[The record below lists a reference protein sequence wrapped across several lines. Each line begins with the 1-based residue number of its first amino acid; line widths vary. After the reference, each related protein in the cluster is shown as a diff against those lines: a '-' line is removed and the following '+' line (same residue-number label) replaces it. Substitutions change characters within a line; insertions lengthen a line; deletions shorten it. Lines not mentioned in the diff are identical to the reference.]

1 MDIAGSWGVRSAALV
16 GAAAARGVGF
26 LGGWGLQAAL
36 ILRRPTNEW
45 AFTHMDSFFPCET
58 VSRRGAVVPL
68 PGAGTRLD
76 VTYSFEGATYDLDHL
91 HRRTYSTALVV
102 LHRGRLVHESYP
114 GMFAGPGTRFQLFSV
129 TKSMTSMLLG
139 IALAEG
145 LVHDRSDPVTRYL
158 PGLKGTAYDGPSIGH
173 LLDMT
178 SGAGGLESWDDPDS
192 DIIRFVRAIFT
203 GGSLMEVVRSLRRTA
218 EPGSRFNYST
228 LDTQVLGWALE
239 AAAGC
244 TLAEFASSR
253 IWSRIGAEHD
263 GYYWL
268 SRDRPRTAI
277 GGGSFNA
284 TARDV
289 ARLGLLMSHDGR
301 VGDRQVVP
309 AGWVDQCRD
318 QEAAH
323 LQVGSLGAS
332 GAEHYGYTNQWW
344 TLGGDDRAFT
354 GIGIYGQ
361 YLYVDPTED
370 VVVVKCSAWPQEE
383 DERLDRETISA
394 CQAIV
399 DHLEERA
406 EVS

>member
-1 MDIAGSWGVRSAALV
+1 MHNGSWGARSAALL
-16 GAAAARGVGF
+16 GAAAARGVGS

-45 AFTHMDSFFPCET
+45 AFTHMESFFPSEA
-58 VSRRGAVVPL
+58 VSRRGAAVPL
-68 PGAGTRLD
+68 PDASAGFD
-76 VTYSFEGATYDLDHL
+76 VAYSFEGARYDLDDL
-91 HRRTYSTALVV
+91 HRRTYSTAFVV

-114 GMFAGPGTRFQLFSV
+114 GLFAGPDTRFQLFSV
-129 TKSMTSMLLG
+129 SKSLTSMLLG
-139 IALAEG
+139 IAVAEG

-158 PGLKGTAYDGPSIGH
+158 PQLRGTAYDGPTIGQ

-178 SGAGGLESWDDPDS
+178 SGVGGPEDWDDPDS

-203 GGSLMEVVRSLRRTA
+203 GGSLLEVVRSLPRTA
-218 EPGSRFNYST
+218 EPGAAFNYST
-228 LDTQVLGWALE
+228 PDAQVLGWALE

-244 TLAEFASSR
+244 TLAQFAASR

-268 SRDRPRTAI
+268 TRDHPRTAI

-301 VGDRQVVP
+301 VGDQQIVP
-309 AGWVDQCRD
+309 AGWVAQSWA

-323 LQVGSLGAS
+323 LQVGALGVT
-332 GAEHYGYTNQWW
+332 GAEHYGYANQWW

-354 GIGIYGQ
+354 GLGIYGQ

-383 DERLDRETISA
+383 DDRLDRETISA
-394 CQAIV
+394 VQAV
-399 DHLEERA
+399 VQHLKERA
-406 EVS
+406 EVP